1 MTGIAGESYSSNP
14 IFTYGPMDIKAFN
27 AAGAVVW
34 SATIDFAYSLPDSP
48 DVIQYSDWGNWLT
61 VDVNTAD
68 ISKLVFYG
76 SDNYGGVF
84 FPSIDN
90 MVINESAAV
99 PIPGAVWLLGSGL
112 LGLAGLRR
120 QVSG

>member
-1 MTGIAGESYSSNP
+1 
-14 IFTYGPMDIKAFN
+14 MDIKAFN

-76 SDNYGGVF
+76 SDQLWWSVF